1 MKEMNC
7 KMQILFGRLKI
18 VITLAQKMIYNNND
32 PYDIFVLIRLSDTIS
47 YKTYIVIEIVL
58 ILFKI
63 YSTNKSSIIQIS
75 FFVDLQMKNI
85 QQQ

>member
-1 MKEMNC
+1 M
-7 KMQILFGRLKI
+7 
-18 VITLAQKMIYNNND
+18 TLYRSK
-32 PYDIFVLIRLSDTIS
+32 SDTIS

-75 FFVDLQMKNI
+75 FFRGFADEKYTTAMKKKDHFSL
-85 QQQ
+85 

>member
-1 MKEMNC
+1 
-7 KMQILFGRLKI
+7 
-18 VITLAQKMIYNNND
+18 MIYNNND
-32 PYDIFVLIRLSDTIS
+32 PYDIFVLIYRSKSDTIS